1 MEAITLESCHST
13 WVFDTDRKR
22 FRRILKHIEVAHE
35 PVSTAWRTYYDLQMD
50 PHSESFTV
58 LLNVEGSRLIRSWRH
73 TGECTQCGENVT
85 TQLSLHDIFT
95 SSGS

>member
-1 MEAITLESCHST
+1 
-13 WVFDTDRKR
+13 
-22 FRRILKHIEVAHE
+22 
-35 PVSTAWRTYYDLQMD
+35 MD